1 MRNLSKFE
9 KGLLENVKSECKK
22 MLKEEKA
29 TYGMLANYVEGV
41 IAFYKKRNNLTNL
54 IEVLQKIEKDFRKKC

>member
-1 MRNLSKFE
+1 MITLSKFE

-22 MLKEEKA
+22 MSKEGA

-41 IAFYKKRNNLTNL
+41 ITFYKKRDNLTNL
-54 IEVLQKIEKDFRKKC
+54 IKVLQNVEKDFRKKC